1 MEEFKRS
8 LKVLLVRPV
17 TAKEKVLSVSPPIGL
32 GYLATAARKAGFL
45 DVLILDCVKE
55 KIDFDEFSK
64 KIELISPDVVG
75 FQIFSHDLRSLE
87 KSLEIIKKFN
97 PKIITVAGGPH
108 PSGLPEEILLDFP
121 KLNFAFKG
129 ESEVGFPF
137 LLKRINKMDC
147 LKNSL
152 EKIPGLIWRKNLN
165 KIVINQQIFTKN
177 LDELGFPAWD
187 LLKPQEYPKA
197 PMGIFFKNLPIA
209 SIMATR
215 GCPFQCTYC
224 AGKTV
229 TGKKIRTRSINNVIS
244 EIELLYREYGIR
256 EIHILDDNFT
266 MNKKYV
272 REFCKK
278 LLSKDFK
285 ISWCCPNGVR
295 LDTLDFN
302 TLRLM
307 KKSGCYYISVGIE
320 SGSNKTLC
328 RMKKGLSIKV
338 IKKQVQLIKKTGL
351 GVNGFFILGYPGE
364 TEKDIKKTIHF
375 AKTLGLKRAAFAN
388 FLPLPGTEIYK
399 NLIESGEI
407 KKEEINWEMLF
418 HADVPYSPPS
428 ISKKRLKSLQRQAY
442 MEFILRPKVLF
453 DILREIKTLE
463 QFNFLL
469 RRFISVFSQKNY

>member
-1 MEEFKRS
+1 MEEFKKS

-17 TAKEKVLSVSPPIGL
+17 AEKEMPLDIIPPIGL

-64 KIELISPDVVG
+64 RIELISPDVVG

-87 KSLEIIKKFN
+87 KSLEIIKKYN
-97 PKIITVAGGPH
+97 PKITVVAGGPH
-108 PSGLPEEILLDFP
+108 PSGLPEETLRDFP
-121 KLNFAFKG
+121 KLDFAFKG
-129 ESEVGFPF
+129 ESEIGFPY
-137 LLKRINKMDC
+137 LLKRINK
-147 LKNSL
+147 KKSFNNSL
-152 EKIPGLIWRKNLN
+152 GKIPGLIWRKNLN
-165 KIVINQQIFTKN
+165 KIVVNQQIFPKN
-177 LDELGFPAWD
+177 LNKLGFPAWD
-187 LLKPQEYPKA
+187 LLKPQEYPDA
-197 PMGIFFKNLPIA
+197 PQGIFFKNLPIA

-215 GCPFQCTYC
+215 GCPFECTYC

-256 EIHILDDNFT
+256 EIHILDDEFT
-266 MNKKYV
+266 INKKYV

-295 LDTLDFN
+295 LDTLDLN

-307 KKSGCYYISVGIE
+307 KKSGCYYITVGIE
-320 SGSNKTLC
+320 SGSDKILSL
-328 RMKKGLSIKV
+328 MKKGLSIKV
-338 IKKQVQLIKKTGL
+338 IKKQVQLIKKSGL
-351 GVNGFFILGYPGE
+351 DANGFFILGYPDE
-364 TEKDIKKTIHF
+364 TEKDIKKTIRF
-375 AKTLGLKRAAFAN
+375 AKNLGLKRVIFSN
-388 FLPLPGTEIYK
+388 LLPLPGTEVYK

-428 ISKKRLKSLQRQAY
+428 ISKKRLKGLQRRAY
-442 MEFILRPKVLF
+442 IEFYLRPKVLL
-453 DILREIKTLE
+453 DVLREIKTLE
-463 QFNFLL
+463 QVKFLL
-469 RRFISVFSQKNY
+469 RRFFTVFSN